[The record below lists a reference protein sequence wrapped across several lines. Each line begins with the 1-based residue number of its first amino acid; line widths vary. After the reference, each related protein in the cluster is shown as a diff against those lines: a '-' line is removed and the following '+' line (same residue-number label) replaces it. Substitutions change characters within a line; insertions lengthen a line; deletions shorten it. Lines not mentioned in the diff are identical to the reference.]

1 MFARVLFYFLYM
13 IIYRNRFS
21 WFHYYFVYFSN
32 LSIPVACKYGQYFTT
47 SVLFDKE
54 EEEDGAEEEEDEEGA
69 EEELF
74 LEEEVEEADEEKS

>member
-54 EEEDGAEEEEDEEGA
+54 EEEDDAEEDGA

-74 LEEEVEEADEEKS
+74 LEGEVEEADEEKS

>member
-1 MFARVLFYFLYM
+1 MFYFLYM
-13 IIYRNRFS
+13 IINRNRFAC
-21 WFHYYFVYFSN
+21 FHYYYFVYFSN

-54 EEEDGAEEEEDEEGA
+54 EEEGDAEEDGA